1 MISLVL
7 LQVITRLRGTMG
19 FRKTENRKTEN
30 YYIIKAE

>member
-19 FRKTENRKTEN
+19 FRKTEN

>member
-1 MISLVL
+1 MVSLVL

-19 FRKTENRKTEN
+19 FQKTEN